1 MNGMPKSTRHG
12 DSASPAGRYLKV
24 LFAGAACALL
34 TSCTSW
40 FAPAQYDDY
49 VGPLSPEAPKRTS
62 IPGIPVPA
70 KPQETPKLPEAGPVE
85 VSVPDA
91 ILVALQNNEAFQVQR
106 YNPSILATLVD
117 QARAA
122 FDPLLD
128 ATISRMRQTTRFAT
142 GGAPGSVSTSS
153 AGVSVTEFLPTGTTV
168 VLSGTGSQTHLPTNV
183 SQGSA
188 GANLSVTQSLLR
200 GFGTAVNLA
209 TLRQAKINVEI
220 SQYELRGFAEALVAQ
235 VEEAYWAYLLAQKE
249 MAIFT
254 QSAKLA
260 ADQLDETKEMV
271 RVGKLAQTELY
282 SAEAEL
288 ASRQEDLINGR
299 SALDTARLNLL
310 RLINPRGEESW
321 GREIV
326 PKDQPAVTEGELE
339 DVASHVAVGLRMRP
353 DLNEARLQVQHGE
366 LDVVRTKNGLLPR
379 LDAFVNF
386 GRSGFSDTFTNSV
399 NNMGKTSFN
408 AGAGLNFEYP
418 IGNRGPEAAYRS
430 AKFSL
435 EQARTAVDNLA
446 QLVQVDVR
454 TAYINVVRAKEQV
467 AATAAT
473 RKLQEQK
480 TQAEI
485 EKLRI
490 GRSTTLLVAQ
500 AERDLLQSQIN
511 EVQAV
516 INHMTSL
523 VELYRLEG
531 SLLERRGIAAPGRE
545 PVDISTERRW

>member
-1 MNGMPKSTRHG
+1 M
-12 DSASPAGRYLKV
+12 
-24 LFAGAACALL
+24 L
-34 TSCTSW
+34 TSCASW
-40 FAPAQYDDY
+40 FVPVHYDDY
-49 VGPLSPEAPKRTS
+49 VGPLPPEASKPTPV
-62 IPGIPVPA
+62 PGIPAPA
-70 KPQETPKLPEAGPVE
+70 KPPETLRLPEAGPVE
-85 VSVPDA
+85 VRVSDA

-106 YNPSILATLVD
+106 YNPSILATLID

-128 ATISRMRQTTRFAT
+128 ATISRAKQTTRFVT
-142 GGAPGSVSTSS
+142 GGAPESVSTT
-153 AGVSVTEFLPTGTTV
+153 AGAISVTEVLPTGTTV
-168 VLSGTGSQTHLPTNV
+168 VVSGTGSQTHLPTNV

-271 RVGKLAQTELY
+271 KVGKLARTELY

-310 RLINPRGEESW
+310 RLINPRGEEPW

-339 DVASHVAVGLRMRP
+339 DVAPHVAVGLRMRP

-366 LDVVRTKNGLLPR
+366 LDVVRTKNGLLPK
-379 LDAFVNF
+379 LDAFVTF

-408 AGAGLNFEYP
+408 AGAGLSFEYP
-418 IGNRGPEAAYRS
+418 IGNRGPEAAYRN
-430 AKFSL
+430 ARFSL

-454 TAYINVVRAKEQV
+454 TAYINVLRAKEQV
-467 AATAAT
+467 TATAVT

-485 EKLRI
+485 EKFRV

-500 AERDLLQSQIN
+500 AERDLLQSQLN

-516 INHMTSL
+516 INYMTSL

-531 SLLERRGIAAPGRE
+531 SLLERRGIVAPGHE
-545 PVDISTERRW
+545 PVDISKERKW

>member
-1 MNGMPKSTRHG
+1 
-12 DSASPAGRYLKV
+12 
-24 LFAGAACALL
+24 
-34 TSCTSW
+34 
-40 FAPAQYDDY
+40 
-49 VGPLSPEAPKRTS
+49 
-62 IPGIPVPA
+62 
-70 KPQETPKLPEAGPVE
+70 
-85 VSVPDA
+85 
-91 ILVALQNNEAFQVQR
+91 
-106 YNPSILATLVD
+106 
-117 QARAA
+117 
-122 FDPLLD
+122 
-128 ATISRMRQTTRFAT
+128 
-142 GGAPGSVSTSS
+142 
-153 AGVSVTEFLPTGTTV
+153 
-168 VLSGTGSQTHLPTNV
+168 
-183 SQGSA
+183 
-188 GANLSVTQSLLR
+188 
-200 GFGTAVNLA
+200 
-209 TLRQAKINVEI
+209 
-220 SQYELRGFAEALVAQ
+220 
-235 VEEAYWAYLLAQKE
+235 

-271 RVGKLAQTELY
+271 KVGKLARTELY

-310 RLINPRGEESW
+310 RLINPRGEEPW

-339 DVASHVAVGLRMRP
+339 DVAPHVAVGLRMRP

-366 LDVVRTKNGLLPR
+366 LDVVRTKNGLLPK
-379 LDAFVNF
+379 LDAFVTF

-454 TAYINVVRAKEQV
+454 TAYINVVRAREQV
-467 AATAAT
+467 TATAAT

-480 TQAEI
+480 TEAEI
-485 EKLRI
+485 EKFRV

-545 PVDISTERRW
+545 SVDISKERRW